1 MFEKFAKRAKPVG
14 VLYVD
19 LYPYFLDEISGEP
32 LFLLL
37 KRRSDIE
44 LQDSWQAISGK
55 ITEKERIRHAFIR
68 QLKEKTGLV
77 PVELYKLDHVS
88 MFYDDYYD
96 TVMLVP
102 NAACRV
108 TSMNVT
114 LDPSLHVDFKW
125 VRAADVSSYVIWD
138 NQIQMFRTIESV
150 IRNPGRLSKFHR
162 LSLD

>member
-1 MFEKFAKRAKPVG
+1 MFEKFASRAKSVG

-19 LYPYFLDEISGEP
+19 LYPYFLDEASGEP

-37 KRRSDIE
+37 KRRGDGE

-55 ITEKERIRHAFIR
+55 IKESEKIRHAFIR

-77 PVELYKLDHVS
+77 PLELYKLDHVS

-102 NAACRV
+102 NAICRV
-108 TSMNVT
+108 ASMDVT
-114 LDPSLHVDFKW
+114 LDCSVHVDFKW
-125 VRAADVSSYVIWD
+125 VRVAETSSFVVWD
-138 NQIQMFRTIESV
+138 NQLQVLATIEALV
-150 IRNPGRLSKFHR
+150 RNPGRLSKFHR